1 MTDEAR
7 IFDGPPEQGTGPPP
21 AGTVGSGRRA
31 DRSQRQGGLRFMGK
45 SNRIRMRDARGIYL
59 LVGECCELGWDLDAW
74 RKRMAEGLSRIVPFR
89 HLNCGMVTL
98 ADLASGRLPGPE
110 DAAMFDWGADGG
122 DPPPDYLNY
131 WGRRI
136 IWTDPTFAAMSTLAL
151 PESGPDR
158 WTQTGSDHRL
168 VLKITPRP
176 ECGVALFWLS
186 LTRAAGDE
194 PFTARERRTLV
205 LFAHE
210 IAAQLGGR
218 LTTPNA
224 ATAEGLSP
232 RLQEVLTLL
241 VRGDSEKQVAAKLGI
256 SPHTVHDHVKRLHQ
270 HFNVSSRGELLAR
283 ALHQP

>member
-1 MTDEAR
+1 MTGERR
-7 IFDGPPEQGTGPPP
+7 IFDGPPEQGNGLSS
-21 AGTVGSGRRA
+21 AGAVGSGRRA
-31 DRSQRQGGLRFMGK
+31 DGLLRQGGLRFMGK

-74 RKRMAEGLSRIVPFR
+74 RRRMAEGLSRIVPFR
-89 HLNCGMVTL
+89 HLNCGMFTL
-98 ADLASGRLPGPE
+98 ADLTSGQLPGPE
-110 DAAMFDWGADGG
+110 DASMFDWGADGG
-122 DPPPDYLNY
+122 SQPPDYLDY

-136 IWTDPTFAAMSTLAL
+136 IWEDPTFAAILVLAL

-158 WTQTGSDHRL
+158 RTHTDADHRL
-168 VLKITPRP
+168 VLKITPGP
-176 ECGVALFWLS
+176 ASGMALFWLS

-194 PFTARERRTLV
+194 PFMARERRTLA

-210 IAAQLGGR
+210 IAAQLGER
-218 LTTPNA
+218 LTAPNA
-224 ATAEGLSP
+224 VTAEGLSP

-270 HFNVSSRGELLAR
+270 HFNVSSRGELIAR